1 MSRTHASWGSLVAA
15 LLLLSAGGTHALIAS
30 GIHDSELSW
39 VAAAEWALA
48 GLALLGAL
56 AFARGWWL
64 GRALAAIFCLASVV
78 MLLVGIGLLSHSFEE
93 LGPTSPSP
101 SPSVARP

>member
-1 MSRTHASWGSLVAA
+1 MGRSHASWGSLVAA
-15 LLLLSAGGTHALIAS
+15 LLLIAAGGAHALIAS
-30 GIHDSELSW
+30 GIHGSELSW
-39 VAAAEWALA
+39 VAVVEWALA
-48 GLALLGAL
+48 GVALLGAL

-64 GRALAAIFCLASVV
+64 GRSLAAIFCLASVV
-78 MLLVGIGLLSHSFEE
+78 MLIVGIGLLGHSFEE